1 MVSKE
6 VYWYFADD
14 IQVRFVE
21 QDDDGKTIWEAF
33 GNFGP
38 FDVHR
43 QVSNRQSVALGI
55 CSWFVFIHECVSL
68 CVSLDFAVRY
78 SV

>member
-1 MVSKE
+1 M
-6 VYWYFADD
+6 
-14 IQVRFVE
+14 E

-43 QVSNRQSVALGI
+43 QVSNRQSLWHWV
-55 CSWFVFIHECVSL
+55 FVVDLYLSMNLFHCVRI
-68 CVSLDFAVRY
+68 SLDFAVRHC
-78 SV
+78 V